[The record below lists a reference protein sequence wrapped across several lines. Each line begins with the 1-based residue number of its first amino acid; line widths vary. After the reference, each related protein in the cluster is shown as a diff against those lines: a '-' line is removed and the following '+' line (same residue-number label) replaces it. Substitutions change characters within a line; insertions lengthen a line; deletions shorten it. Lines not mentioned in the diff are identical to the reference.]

1 MIVRTEKKS
10 NYTVLPN
17 AFLLDETISDKAR
30 GTLVRLLSR
39 PDNWN
44 LNVNY
49 LVKTGKDGH
58 TAIRS
63 AIREL
68 EAAGYIRKDVSR
80 HENGRILG
88 VEYVIHDSPVLS
100 GGEVNSCGG
109 STGPD
114 RYRNL
119 PAEKT
124 MPGVVQGELF
134 DECPC
139 ASGASGGDR
148 EDIPCITENHMRET
162 VIKETAPVINTDIK
176 QILRVTTTTTQA
188 QAIGPKPIICDHA
201 VPVPLPSSSSHLDI
215 LNLIPEKHKSPM
227 VVSLVNKAMVDYPAR
242 EVEEAIVYTAGN
254 VRGGSMQFKAYLD
267 KTLKNKWA
275 VGYLDSMGS
284 SMPCQHGR
292 PWASSWSHP
301 MAKYPNG
308 TVTGTKAM
316 DTNCMVAAEF
326 LMDMGFDLDQ
336 MCAEA

>member
-80 HENGRILG
+80 QENGRILG
-88 VEYVIHDSPVLS
+88 VEYIIHESPVLS
-100 GGEVNSCGG
+100 SPVGGASPVADMSR
-109 STGPD
+109 TT
-114 RYRNL
+114 RNL
-119 PAEKT
+119 SAEKT
-124 MPGVVQGELF
+124 TQGYLHGELF
-134 DECPC
+134 EEC
-139 ASGASGGDR
+139 AGGSRCDLGNIA
-148 EDIPCITENHMRET
+148 DIQETHMRET